1 MVQFPNEGEIVFQN
15 VADYFTKTL
24 RTVEKLETVDPE
36 LVQIFE
42 DVLQDIFSC
51 GLFEQCIIYL
61 CTSP

>member
-1 MVQFPNEGEIVFQN
+1 MVQFPNEREIVYQN

-24 RTVEKLETVDPE
+24 RTVEKLDPE

-61 CTSP
+61 YTSP